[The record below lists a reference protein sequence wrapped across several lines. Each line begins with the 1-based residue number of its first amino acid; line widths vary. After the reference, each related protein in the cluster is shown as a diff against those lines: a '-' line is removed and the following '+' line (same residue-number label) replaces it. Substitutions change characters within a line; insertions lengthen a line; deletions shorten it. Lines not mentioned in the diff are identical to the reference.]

1 MKSRQ
6 HVLLVTQT
14 RKGMADVTSS
24 GQVAEMVKCSRRSHC
39 GVSLT
44 PCQMQL
50 SLLVMMLN
58 CWASAKIH
66 HHLPFMQSSLLFSSS
81 TSSKFISAPWH
92 SSCPTSTTP
101 PSRPPSKTPCRSIPR
116 NEERGPL
123 ATETPLTGCEPN
135 LFDIPEDNDD
145 VDEIFTDRNFTQLFY
160 NSNGQYPD
168 PVEIDDEHLRSEFA
182 SQLQMEERG
191 AKTDLAQTHYS
202 HEESLLRSA
211 PLISRT
217 ENPGS
222 VLNDRESS
230 QGLEDEI
237 LMSALQVQR
246 RSKI

>member
-1 MKSRQ
+1 MQKSIITFHSCSHLCCSPPR
-6 HVLLVTQT
+6 LL
-14 RKGMADVTSS
+14 
-24 GQVAEMVKCSRRSHC
+24 
-39 GVSLT
+39 
-44 PCQMQL
+44 PNL
-50 SLLVMMLN
+50 SLHPGTHPVLPQR
-58 CWASAKIH
+58 
-66 HHLPFMQSSLLFSSS
+66 HLPLDRRAKHPAGRFQ
-81 TSSKFISAPWH
+81 
-92 SSCPTSTTP
+92 
-101 PSRPPSKTPCRSIPR
+101 R